1 MEDIN
6 KVEGINE
13 DINKVYSK
21 ITILYSSKN
30 NSTNNSSYDSIYSSH
45 LPKVDNYTYEDV
57 CINFCGNFLIVEVL
71 DSEEQDY
78 ITCHPFELSR
88 VQSYRLYD

>member
-1 MEDIN
+1 M
-6 KVEGINE
+6 E

-78 ITCHPFELSR
+78 MTCHPFELSR